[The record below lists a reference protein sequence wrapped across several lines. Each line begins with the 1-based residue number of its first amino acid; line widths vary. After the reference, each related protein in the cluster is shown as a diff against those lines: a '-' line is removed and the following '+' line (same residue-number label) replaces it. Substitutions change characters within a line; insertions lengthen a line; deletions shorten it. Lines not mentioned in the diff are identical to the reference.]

1 VVGDWILRNWNERRC
16 CWGGLEGDDVS
27 TLRHKKGYQI
37 LQICNEKST
46 FGGERF
52 GNRINF
58 SHYNGPGRVKLGLGL
73 GLGCEILGWYQIKLS
88 FFCVDKSVTICSTN
102 SQIQVLHTSNYTCV
116 TFNGYCFPLRA
127 PSEDNIPRLRQHR
140 TYSISPVNSSKV
152 FPLVSGMNKVEKIP
166 KNLN

>member
-1 VVGDWILRNWNERRC
+1 M
-16 CWGGLEGDDVS
+16 S

-52 GNRINF
+52 GNRTIF

-73 GLGCEILGWYQIKLS
+73 GLRARSSDQPFSCVTNLS
-88 FFCVDKSVTICSTN
+88 KICNTN
-102 SQIQVLHTSNYTCV
+102 SQIQVLHTSNYKHLCV